1 MLENKC
7 YPNMDK
13 HNGSAFTVVNMNRI
27 TGRPIYFENSDKILM
42 KFDNECVYR
51 TIIGNRR

>member
-27 TGRPIYFENSDKILM
+27 TGRHIYFENSDKILM

-51 TIIGNRR
+51 TVIGNRR